1 MEVHISTASSTPT
14 LNSSVERQKPIPE
27 SPVIFILFFFT
38 VAKRKVIQNEA
49 YNGPLTPL
57 CTTSGHMIDRRDIL

>member
-1 MEVHISTASSTPT
+1 MSHPPSKAPAVPHILHKSAVSNPLQTEVHISTASSTTT

-38 VAKRKVIQNEA
+38 VAKRK
-49 YNGPLTPL
+49 
-57 CTTSGHMIDRRDIL
+57 